1 MSEEQIQAE
10 QLMQRARQ
18 SLSVTEEA
26 LNTAIKSLREHTLV
40 DGRVSASKL
49 DDYQLVSY
57 DTALSA
63 AEATGARFALD
74 YADRVRNQA
83 GDPNRPITLEERCA
97 LLFTAEAIESI

>member
-1 MSEEQIQAE
+1 MSEELIQAE
-10 QLMQRARQ
+10 QLMQQARR
-18 SLSVTEEA
+18 SLAATEKA

-63 AEATGARFALD
+63 AEIGSASCRE
-74 YADRVRNQA
+74 RV
-83 GDPNRPITLEERCA
+83 
-97 LLFTAEAIESI
+97 